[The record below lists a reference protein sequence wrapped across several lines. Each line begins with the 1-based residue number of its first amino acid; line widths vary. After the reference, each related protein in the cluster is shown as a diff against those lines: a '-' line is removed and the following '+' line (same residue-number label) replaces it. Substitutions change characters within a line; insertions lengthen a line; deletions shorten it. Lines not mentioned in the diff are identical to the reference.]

1 MDGIGGAQRQPENQP
16 IDPVRFEFRATPRSG
31 KLSTWLL
38 SPEHEMDETY
48 SCVCLKMGYILHMV
62 ILSQTTLPCGGYT
75 CGPSPERGY
84 TGGYTPL
91 WP

>member
-1 MDGIGGAQRQPENQP
+1 
-16 IDPVRFEFRATPRSG
+16 
-31 KLSTWLL
+31 
-38 SPEHEMDETY
+38 
-48 SCVCLKMGYILHMV
+48 
-62 ILSQTTLPCGGYT
+62 LPCGGYT